1 MAPSTEMLEVHP
13 CCAAFFGECV
23 RTGVLMEQYPM
34 KNQLTRRQMLSRTA
48 QAAAVLAI
56 SQTPCPLFA
65 APGSRGFKIGA
76 CDWSLGRNDP
86 SCMQIAREIGLDGVQ
101 VSMGSAGDHLKMRQS
116 ETREAY
122 LKAAKENKVEVASL
136 ALSETNNVPLFSEPR
151 AAIWLLDSIAV
162 CQALNVKVVLIAC
175 FAKGELRADDKSS
188 IDRVTELLKEIAPR
202 AEKAGVILGLE
213 NYMSAEANLSIIDR
227 VGSPSVQVYYD
238 VGNSTDKG
246 YDILKEIRLLGKRIC
261 EFHAKDAGNML
272 GKGRIDFKQVRAAM
286 DDIDYRGWIQIEAAA
301 PHSIVEDYRAD
312 LNYLRGIFPA

>member
-1 MAPSTEMLEVHP
+1 MNNV
-13 CCAAFFGECV
+13 
-23 RTGVLMEQYPM
+23 
-34 KNQLTRRQMLSRTA
+34 LTRRQMVSRTA
-48 QAAAVLAI
+48 QAAAAITLAQ
-56 SQTPCPLFA
+56 SFGPLFA

-101 VSMGSAGDHLKMRQS
+101 VSMGSVGDRMRMRQ
-116 ETREAY
+116 REVQQQY
-122 LKAAKENKVEVASL
+122 LKAARENKVEVASL

-151 AAIWLLDSIAV
+151 AAIWLLDSIEV
-162 CQALNVKVVLIAC
+162 CKALNVKVVLIAC
-175 FAKGELRADDKSS
+175 FAKGELRADDKPS
-188 IDRVTELLKEIAPR
+188 IDRVVDLLKEIAPR
-202 AEKAGVILGLE
+202 AEKAGVLLGLE
-213 NYMSAEANLSIIDR
+213 NYMSAEANIGIMDR
-227 VGSPSVQVYYD
+227 VGSPAVQVYYD

>member
-1 MAPSTEMLEVHP
+1 MNNV
-13 CCAAFFGECV
+13 
-23 RTGVLMEQYPM
+23 
-34 KNQLTRRQMLSRTA
+34 LTRRQMVKRSA
-48 QAAAVLAI
+48 QAAAAI
-56 SQTPCPLFA
+56 TLSQSFGPLFA

-101 VSMGSAGDHLKMRQS
+101 VSMGSVGDHMRMRQ
-116 ETREAY
+116 REVQQQY
-122 LKAAKENKVEVASL
+122 LKAARENNVEVASL

-151 AAIWLLDSIAV
+151 AAIWLLDSIEV
-162 CQALNVKVVLIAC
+162 CKALNVKVVLIAC
-175 FAKGELRADDKSS
+175 FAKGELSADDKPS
-188 IDRVTELLKEIAPR
+188 IDRVVDLLKEIAPR
-202 AEKAGVILGLE
+202 AEKVGVLLGLE
-213 NYMSAEANLSIIDR
+213 NYMSAEANIGIMDR
-227 VGSPSVQVYYD
+227 VGSPAVQVYYD

-246 YDILKEIRLLGKRIC
+246 YDIFNEIRLLGKRIC